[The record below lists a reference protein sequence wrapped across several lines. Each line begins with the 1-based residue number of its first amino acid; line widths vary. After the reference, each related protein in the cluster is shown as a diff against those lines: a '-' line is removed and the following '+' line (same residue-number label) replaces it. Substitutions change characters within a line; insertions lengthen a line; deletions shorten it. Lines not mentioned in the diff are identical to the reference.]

1 MGSVVT
7 GALGKSND
15 EPFPIGS
22 RWPLDTPGLMA
33 TIRQTGRA
41 ARVED
46 YAQTPGDG
54 AAVVRAAGMRSG
66 VGSPIVVEGRVWGA
80 IVLLSPRHA
89 SLPQD
94 AGARL
99 ADFTDLVAT
108 ALANAESHAAL
119 SQLADEQ
126 AALRRVATLVAQ
138 GAKSEAVVSAAGDE
152 GGRGF

>member
-46 YAQTPGDG
+46 YAQMPGDG
-54 AAVVRAAGMRSG
+54 AAVIRAAGMRSA
-66 VGSPIVVEGRVWGA
+66 VGSPIVVEGGVWGA
-80 IVLLSPRHA
+80 IVLLSPRRG
-89 SLPQD
+89 SLGGD

-99 ADFTDLVAT
+99 P
-108 ALANAESHAAL
+108 ALTEGGAPARAA
-119 SQLADEQ
+119 AGRHR
-126 AALRRVATLVAQ
+126 ALR
-138 GAKSEAVVSAAGDE
+138 
-152 GGRGF
+152 